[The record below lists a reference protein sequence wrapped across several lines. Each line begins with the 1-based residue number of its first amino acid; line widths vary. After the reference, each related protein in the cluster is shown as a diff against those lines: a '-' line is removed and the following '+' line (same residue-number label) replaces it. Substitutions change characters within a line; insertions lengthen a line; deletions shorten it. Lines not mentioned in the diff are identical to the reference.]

1 MFSSTRVVL
10 TSLFILLALSS
21 ALAQGGTGQLSGSV
35 ADTNGAVVPGA
46 NVKLTS
52 LVTHRNARL
61 RPTTPAISCLRFFLP
76 APTSWRLQRAA
87 FAASW

>member
-1 MFSSTRVVL
+1 MFSSTRVIL

-52 LVTHRNARL
+52 LVTAQEREATTNDAGDVKRLARGN
-61 RPTTPAISCLRFFLP
+61 R
-76 APTSWRLQRAA
+76 
-87 FAASW
+87 